1 MKATDLPIYRAGRE
15 LTTLGTQIIQD
26 MNRAHRMTVGRS
38 IRERSQE
45 LLLEIAYAN
54 RSKGAE
60 RVEHI
65 NKVIRLNDLIELD
78 FRAAG
83 DIRLI
88 PTQKWAA
95 GIALTAQIGKQA
107 GGWLKASNKAP
118 DALGASLQ

>member
-1 MKATDLPIYRAGRE
+1 MWLISALYPACIIRALSFITLLHNFFTD
-15 LTTLGTQIIQD
+15 D
-26 MNRAHRMTVGRS
+26 V
-38 IRERSQE
+38 
-45 LLLEIAYAN
+45 
-54 RSKGAE
+54 E